1 MYLAIPDS
9 ELAVVPGTSHFFL
22 QEKPEA
28 SNAIIRSFLVDDP
41 VTTIAPVRRTPAE
54 RRPSPSP
61 DRRRGRSS
69 GPRHAR

>member
-28 SNAIIRSFLVDDP
+28 SNAIIRSFLADDP
-41 VTTIAPVRRTPAE
+41 VPTVAPVRRTPSEPPPFA
-54 RRPSPSP
+54 
-61 DRRRGRSS
+61 
-69 GPRHAR
+69 